1 MKQQQLFNSLCL
13 SLAFSALT
21 TQPAWADTVQVDTVS
36 QRQTQN
42 AVTPADRDAK
52 AADIL
57 NLEVTQTTP
66 PNLTFPASPS
76 PANPDVSTQQIPV
89 PSYLNPNP
97 NPLQF
102 PTRPDE
108 VRIQGTQPITLQ
120 QAFELA
126 RRNNRQ
132 LQVAELTLRRST
144 AFLREQQAALFPTLT
159 TNQRIVREQS
169 AGGQQSVGR
178 AEAAAAAAIA
188 AGQPP
193 PQITAQDPIE
203 TSYSGDV
210 TLSYSLFTSGARNTR
225 IRAAEGQVRFDQ
237 LDVERQF
244 EDLRLNVS
252 NDYYNLQGADQQ
264 VRISQEAVRNAQ
276 ASLRDAQAL
285 EQAGVGTRFE
295 VLQAQ
300 VQLANQIQTL
310 TNALSQQRI
319 NRRQLAT
326 RLSLTQSLDVSAAD
340 PIQIAGLW
348 NLPLE
353 ESIIVA
359 LKNRAELEQQL
370 TQRNIS
376 EQNRR
381 AALANL
387 GPQFSLSASYNLLN
401 GFDDG
406 VSLADGVSVGGS
418 VSVNLF
424 DGGASRARA
433 AQEEANIAIAE
444 TNFGEQRNQVR
455 FAVEQGYAELQSNF
469 TNIQTA
475 TVGLEQARESLRLAR
490 LRFQAGVGTQTDVI
504 NQQNALTIAEG
515 NRVTAILDYNR
526 ALATLQRSISSG
538 PPR

>member
-1 MKQQQLFNSLCL
+1 MKQQQLFNSFWL
-13 SLAFSALT
+13 SLAAAALT
-21 TQPAWADTVQVDTVS
+21 TQPAWADTVQVDKAS

-42 AVTPADRDAK
+42 AVTPDDRDAT
-52 AADIL
+52 ATDIL
-57 NLEVTQTTP
+57 NLEVTQTTS

-76 PANPDVSTQQIPV
+76 PANPDISTQEIPV

-102 PTRPDE
+102 PTRPEE
-108 VRIQGTQPITLQ
+108 VRILGTQPITLQ

-159 TNQRIVREQS
+159 TSQGIQRDQS
-169 AGGQQSVGR
+169 AGIQQGV
-178 AEAAAAAAIA
+178 AQAAARGEPSTGQDIA
-188 AGQPP
+188 TTG
-193 PQITAQDPIE
+193 
-203 TSYSGDV
+203 YNGNF
-210 TLSYSLFTSGARNTR
+210 TLSYNLFTSGARRAR
-225 IRAAEGQVRFDQ
+225 IRAAEGQLRFDQ

-252 NDYYNLQGADQQ
+252 NDYYNLQGSDQQ

-285 EQAGVGTRFE
+285 EQAGVGTRFD
-295 VLQAQ
+295 VLRAQ
-300 VQLANQIQTL
+300 VQLANRTQDL

-326 RLSLTQSLDVSAAD
+326 RLSLTQSLDISAAD
-340 PIQIAGLW
+340 PVQIAGLW

-353 ESIIVA
+353 DSIVVA

-387 GPQFSLSASYNLLN
+387 GPQFSLSASYNLLDS
-401 GFDDG
+401 FEDG
-406 VSLADGVSVGGS
+406 VSVSDGVAVGGS

-444 TNFGEQRNQVR
+444 TNFAEQRNQVR
-455 FAVEQGYAELQSNF
+455 FAVEQGYSELQSNF
-469 TNIQTA
+469 ANIQTA
-475 TVGLEQARESLRLAR
+475 TVALEQARESLRLAR

-504 NQQNALTIAEG
+504 NSENDLTIAEG